1 MIVSLNDVLKDN
13 VVFQFNFHNLEFLK
27 AILEVHYEENY
38 PLILGISESGL
49 NYMGEDFVFRSYFKS
64 HKTGIFFG
72 YDWWLKFRFG
82 ISVEG
87 EIGQLESFDYLT
99 DPKEAKEFVEL
110 TGVDALAISINIS
123 CFTWCFKCL

>member
-49 NYMGEDFVFRSYFKS
+49 NYMGEDFVFRSYFKT
-64 HKTGIFFG
+64 HKTGFSSVMIDGLNLDLEFQ
-72 YDWWLKFRFG
+72 LKEKLDSLKVLIILQIQKKQRN
-82 ISVEG
+82 
-87 EIGQLESFDYLT
+87 LL
-99 DPKEAKEFVEL
+99 
-110 TGVDALAISINIS
+110 N
-123 CFTWCFKCL
+123 